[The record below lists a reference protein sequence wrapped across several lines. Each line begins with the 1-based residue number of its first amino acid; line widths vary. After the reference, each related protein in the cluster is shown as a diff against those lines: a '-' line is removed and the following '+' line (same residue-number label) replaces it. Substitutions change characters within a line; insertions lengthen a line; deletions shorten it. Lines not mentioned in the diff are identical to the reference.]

1 MRVTSW
7 FAVVALAALAV
18 SAQAQTSVNRTV
30 DFEFDRWFDLNV
42 KEGPVTLHRLRLERE
57 GSGLRDKI
65 AGGGEFK
72 VGVKVQLEYSN
83 EASRDWDANF
93 HVVWMDD
100 SGEPID
106 GYTSTEELEENK
118 KFERAGGS
126 VTTVKYGLAR
136 AKKLKIVVNVKPD

>member
-18 SAQAQTSVNRTV
+18 PAQAQTSVNRTV

>member
-1 MRVTSW
+1 MRTTW
-7 FAVVALAALAV
+7 FAVAALALATV
-18 SAQAQTSVNRTV
+18 PAQAQTSVNRTE
-30 DFEFDRWFDLNV
+30 DFEFDRWYELNV

-57 GSGLRDKI
+57 GGSGLRDRI
-65 AGGGEFK
+65 AGGTEYK
-72 VGVKVQLEYSN
+72 VGVKIELEYTN

-93 HVVWMDD
+93 HVSWLDA

-106 GYTSTEELEENK
+106 GYTSTEELSENK

-126 VTTVKYGLAR
+126 VTTLKYGLAR

>member
-18 SAQAQTSVNRTV
+18 PAEAQTSVNRTV
-30 DFEFDRWFDLNV
+30 DFEFDRWYDLNV

-83 EASRDWDANF
+83 EASRDWDASF